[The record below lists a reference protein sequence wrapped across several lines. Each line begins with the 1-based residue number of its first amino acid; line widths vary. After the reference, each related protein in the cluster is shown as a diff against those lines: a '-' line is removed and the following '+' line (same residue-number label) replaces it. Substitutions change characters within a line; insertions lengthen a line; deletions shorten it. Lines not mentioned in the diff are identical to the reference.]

1 MHGRRLPV
9 SSRGGRDGGA
19 LWGLFYESTNPI
31 PEEFALMTQNFPK
44 AHLLRP
50 TPLGMT
56 FLHMHGGRGTH
67 TVRNKGSRRGQ
78 RKV

>member
-9 SSRGGRDGGA
+9 SSRGGRDGGGA

-50 TPLGMT
+50 P
-56 FLHMHGGRGTH
+56 RWE
-67 TVRNKGSRRGQ
+67 
-78 RKV
+78 